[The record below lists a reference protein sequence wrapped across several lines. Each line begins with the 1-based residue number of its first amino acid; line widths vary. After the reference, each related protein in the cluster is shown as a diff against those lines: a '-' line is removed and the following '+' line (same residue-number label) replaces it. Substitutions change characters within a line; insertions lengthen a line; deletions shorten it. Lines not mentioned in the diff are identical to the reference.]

1 VKWTAF
7 ERNPTRRTTLTI
19 EEPDMHPYE
28 AFCDEFYAN
37 MYLQTE
43 MKLPQNRESV
53 LHFFEQVRK
62 RFPHMANFYARQR
75 GEFILEREKSD
86 GQYCWV
92 SLEPKRLFSGSVN
105 PPTLDEAIEQH
116 KSVLEIVPYELSLG
130 HLDCETLNFTM
141 GFDFDYRGNHS
152 ALLAEALGVA
162 PALERLGDLNHGPL
176 LGYDPSIQFA
186 LDDDCKTQ
194 CRISFEPRSTAYQVR
209 SGDFGEESL
218 SVFLLVRRYASLA
231 KEEEFSTEL
240 QRLANIAERIVN
252 EYLVE
257 NVLQPLHK
265 TIALK

>member
-1 VKWTAF
+1 
-7 ERNPTRRTTLTI
+7 
-19 EEPDMHPYE
+19 MHPYE

-43 MKLPQNRESV
+43 MKLPQNRETV

-62 RFPHMANFYARQR
+62 RFPQMSHFYARQR
-75 GEFILEREKSD
+75 NEFILEREKTD

-105 PPTLDEAIEQH
+105 PPTLEEAIVQH
-116 KSVLEIVPYELSLG
+116 KTVLDIVPYELSVG
-130 HLDCETLNFTM
+130 HLDCETLNLTL

-152 ALLAEALGVA
+152 ALLSEALGVA
-162 PALERLGDLNHGPL
+162 PALEHLGELSPGPV

-194 CRISFEPRSTAYQVR
+194 CRVSFETRSTAYQVR

-218 SVFLLVRRYASLA
+218 SVYLLVRRYASLA
-231 KEEEFSTEL
+231 EGEEFSAEL
-240 QRLANIAERIVN
+240 QRLSNIAERIVN
-252 EYLVE
+252 NYLVE

-265 TIALK
+265 AIALK

>member
-1 VKWTAF
+1 
-7 ERNPTRRTTLTI
+7 
-19 EEPDMHPYE
+19 MQPYE

-62 RFPHMANFYARQR
+62 RFPQMSNFYSRER
-75 GEFILEREKSD
+75 GEYVLEREKVE
-86 GQYCWV
+86 GQYNWV

-105 PPTLDEAIEQH
+105 PNSLDEAVQQH
-116 KSVLEIVPYELSLG
+116 TSVLELVPYELAVG
-130 HLDCETLNFTM
+130 HLDCETLNFTL

-152 ALLAEALGVA
+152 ALLTEALGMI
-162 PALERLGDLNHGPL
+162 PALERLAEKNLGPI

-186 LDDDCKTQ
+186 LDDECKTQ
-194 CRISFEPRSTAYQVR
+194 CRISFESRSTAYQVR
-209 SGDFGEESL
+209 TADYGEESL
-218 SVFLLVRRYASLA
+218 SVYLLVRRYASLGA
-231 KEEEFSTEL
+231 DEEYSTEF
-240 QRLANIAERIVN
+240 QRLASIAEN
-252 EYLVE
+252 LLNDYLIE